1 MATNMQNRRIVL
13 ANRPKDSASVDN
25 FRMETVPAGEPAEG
39 EEGPEDSLEAFF
51 SGTRGVIAAA
61 VDAALG
67 GEAGAE
73 VEVEGEAPGQGPAV
87 GHVGEAAAE
96 T

>member
-39 EEGPEDSLEAFF
+39 EVLVRHRFVSVDPYMRMRMNDVKSYVPPQALDQVMG
-51 SGTRGVIAAA
+51 SGM
-61 VDAALG
+61 
-67 GEAGAE
+67 AG
-73 VEVEGEAPGQGPAV
+73 
-87 GHVGEAAAE
+87 
-96 T
+96 